1 MLISLIGVARGG
13 QAQQLTGRVVDD
25 AQRPMEFVNVVAYA
39 LPDSVFVAGTITDA
53 EGAFALPASSTAT
66 VKRVLKVS
74 FVGYETQVVEARP
87 GVVVT
92 LRPEATALGEVMVT
106 ADRIQRSAGG
116 YTVNLLGS
124 TATQGRQTDEVLT
137 LLPGVTRREGALQV
151 LGQAVGTVYVDGIR
165 LADTK
170 ELAALPAERIRR
182 VQVDYTPG
190 SSEFAS
196 TRGAVIRI
204 TLRKEL
210 DGGYY
215 GYVMAG
221 ADVMPKYGF
230 SSDFAYAVYNG
241 RFNRLSLYNVFSYTN
256 YNLISDYEN
265 TYEFLRSNRALRTD
279 EQHRGWTHGFYD
291 RLSLT
296 YDLTP
301 RNTLGVSL
309 LFSTNRGTPRNDVA
323 TLKPRI
329 PSGWTDTALTVT
341 RTETP
346 YTYRTHQATLR
357 FDRELDDQGSTF
369 SVGADYL
376 RQFARNRMQSMLL
389 LPSHDRD
396 TLSNRSEETTNMLEA
411 RTSLNKN
418 FASGLALNGG
428 LAYRRI
434 TTDYDLTNERHLRTL
449 PYAEG
454 QMPAAYVE
462 VQGPIGK
469 RLQYGVGL
477 RVQENRIAYRP
488 DAAADL
494 TVRDDWDAYS
504 SFNLLWMINE
514 ARKISATLAYT
525 EAVDD
530 IPYSA
535 LTTYR
540 EYTGEHSY
548 STGNPDL
555 VSSKTHTLTAALDL
569 LDHLSFN
576 AIYIY
581 NERPIY
587 FATRVDPTAPNVSY
601 TMPVNAKYERLLGF
615 NAEARFDPL
624 PWWKLKGMVMYTLYG
639 SKSEDFD
646 VSNQQKYYFSLSN
659 TFRFTPHMGASLEG
673 YYEPTYHFT
682 DRIYRTVY
690 EMSGSVYHTFLRD
703 RLALRLNFKLFRHGR
718 VIDTETPD
726 LRSVEA
732 NRTRDQYF
740 GLSLSYSFS
749 GGRSVNVKQTEE
761 IQTYEKI
768 RDKR

>member
-1 MLISLIGVARGG
+1 MLIALIGVARVG

-39 LPDSVFVAGTITDA
+39 LPDSAFVAGTITDA
-53 EGAFALPASSTAT
+53 AGAFSLPASSTAT
-66 VKRVLKVS
+66 AKRVLKVS

-165 LADTK
+165 LTDMK

-296 YDLTP
+296 YDLTA

-323 TLKPRI
+323 QAPHTVGMDRH
-329 PSGWTDTALTVT
+329 SAHRHAHGDAL
-341 RTETP
+341 
-346 YTYRTHQATLR
+346 
-357 FDRELDDQGSTF
+357 
-369 SVGADYL
+369 
-376 RQFARNRMQSMLL
+376 
-389 LPSHDRD
+389 
-396 TLSNRSEETTNMLEA
+396 
-411 RTSLNKN
+411 
-418 FASGLALNGG
+418 
-428 LAYRRI
+428 
-434 TTDYDLTNERHLRTL
+434 
-449 PYAEG
+449 
-454 QMPAAYVE
+454 
-462 VQGPIGK
+462 
-469 RLQYGVGL
+469 
-477 RVQENRIAYRP
+477 
-488 DAAADL
+488 
-494 TVRDDWDAYS
+494 
-504 SFNLLWMINE
+504 
-514 ARKISATLAYT
+514 
-525 EAVDD
+525 
-530 IPYSA
+530 
-535 LTTYR
+535 
-540 EYTGEHSY
+540 
-548 STGNPDL
+548 
-555 VSSKTHTLTAALDL
+555 
-569 LDHLSFN
+569 HLS
-576 AIYIY
+576 
-581 NERPIY
+581 
-587 FATRVDPTAPNVSY
+587 
-601 TMPVNAKYERLLGF
+601 
-615 NAEARFDPL
+615 
-624 PWWKLKGMVMYTLYG
+624 
-639 SKSEDFD
+639 
-646 VSNQQKYYFSLSN
+646 
-659 TFRFTPHMGASLEG
+659 HASSH
-673 YYEPTYHFT
+673 P
-682 DRIYRTVY
+682 
-690 EMSGSVYHTFLRD
+690 
-703 RLALRLNFKLFRHGR
+703 
-718 VIDTETPD
+718 P
-726 LRSVEA
+726 LRSRV
-732 NRTRDQYF
+732 RR
-740 GLSLSYSFS
+740 S
-749 GGRSVNVKQTEE
+749 GQHL
-761 IQTYEKI
+761 
-768 RDKR
+768 